1 MTVSGT
7 NDRTSNTPGMRFS
20 VDAWDVGYGT
30 ALAIAEEDLPASV
43 ARVETDIETPAGQW
57 APIPVASDIPHPSAV
72 LFVDGVRR
80 IDAQVWIDDPAAP
93 DDDTAN
99 APPVGGIAAT
109 ASMAVCASYAAGVV
123 CCCGQPGRRQA
134 HLLAAEIRRGLFTT
148 AAHATDIQTRAG
160 TYHARHTVGS
170 DTVPLTMTLS
180 NALQQALAEIEVITA
195 LAARTALPH
204 AAEHGAS
211 SPNGRDGP
219 DDLLV
224 IDGPLRNRAHLP
236 RTMGLIKTHRA
247 GYLPPDLNRVVAAL
261 TAGQR
266 TPVFLMGTSWERH
279 AWYLRLP
286 STPDVPGAPWAG
298 VVRCEAATDLS
309 LPQLTALANLSQTVL
324 CRYASVAYKD
334 SRAPQNLVP
343 IAGLENTLR
352 HRLGDTRVLYRAL
365 REAAQAPSGHLSIE
379 GAV

>member
-1 MTVSGT
+1 MTVPGT
-7 NDRTSNTPGMRFS
+7 QSTSSSALEMRFS
-20 VDAWDVGYGT
+20 VDAWDVTYGT
-30 ALAIAEEDLPASV
+30 ALAVADEDLPASA
-43 ARVETDIETPAGQW
+43 ARVETDVETPADQW
-57 APIPVASDIPHPSAV
+57 APVSVRADVPHPSAV

-80 IDAQVWIDDPAAP
+80 IDARVWIDDSPASAAGI
-93 DDDTAN
+93 AN
-99 APPVGGIAAT
+99 AALVAGMAVT

-160 TYHARHTVGS
+160 AYHARHTVGS
-170 DTVPLTMTLS
+170 DAVPLTMTLS
-180 NALQQALAEIEVITA
+180 NALQQALAEIEVVTA
-195 LAARTALPH
+195 VAARAALPRD
-204 AAEHGAS
+204 AEHTGTSSCGQNGA
-211 SPNGRDGP
+211 G

-236 RTMGLIKTHRA
+236 RTIGLIKTHRA
-247 GYLPPDLNRVVAAL
+247 GYLEPELNQVVASL
-261 TAGQR
+261 SAGQR
-266 TPVFLMGTSWERH
+266 TPVFLMGTTWERH

-309 LPQLTALANLSQTVL
+309 RVQLMALANLSQTVL

-343 IAGLENTLR
+343 IAGLENALR

-365 REAAQAPSGHLSIE
+365 REAAR
-379 GAV
+379 

>member
-1 MTVSGT
+1 MTVS
-7 NDRTSNTPGMRFS
+7 SPAGMRFS

-43 ARVETDIETPAGQW
+43 ARVETDIETPAGRW
-57 APIPVASDIPHPSAV
+57 APVPVAGGIPHPSAV

-80 IDAQVWIDDPAAP
+80 IDARVWIDDSAAP
-93 DDDTAN
+93 GDDGLPA
-99 APPVGGIAAT
+99 GGTAAT

-123 CCCGQPGRRQA
+123 CCCGPPGRRQA
-134 HLLAAEIRRGLFTT
+134 HLLADEIRRGLFTT
-148 AAHATDIQTRAG
+148 AAHATDIGTRAG
-160 TYHARHTVGS
+160 TYRARHTAGS

-204 AAEHGAS
+204 AGSA
-211 SPNGRDGP
+211 PDGP

-309 LPQLTALANLSQTVL
+309 LAQLTALANLSQTVL

-352 HRLGDTRVLYRAL
+352 HRLGDPRVLYRAL
-365 REAAQAPSGHLSIE
+365 REAARLG
-379 GAV
+379 

>member
-1 MTVSGT
+1 MTVSG
-7 NDRTSNTPGMRFS
+7 PAGMRFS

-30 ALAIAEEDLPASV
+30 ALAIAEEDLPSSV

-57 APIPVASDIPHPSAV
+57 APIPVARDIPHPSAV

-80 IDAQVWIDDPAAP
+80 IDARVWIDD
-93 DDDTAN
+93 TL
-99 APPVGGIAAT
+99 PVGGIAAT

-123 CCCGQPGRRQA
+123 CCCGHPGRRQA
-134 HLLAAEIRRGLFTT
+134 HLLVAEIRRGLFTT
-148 AAHATDIQTRAG
+148 AAHATDIWTRAG
-160 TYHARHTVGS
+160 TYRARHTAGR

-180 NALQQALAEIEVITA
+180 NALQQALAEIEGITA

-204 AAEHGAS
+204 AGSAPDGQDGA
-211 SPNGRDGP
+211 

-286 STPDVPGAPWAG
+286 STPDGPGAPWAG

-309 LPQLTALANLSQTVL
+309 LAQLTALANLSQTVL

-352 HRLGDTRVLYRAL
+352 HRLGDPRVLYRAL
-365 REAAQAPSGHLSIE
+365 REAAQPSWLSHLP
-379 GAV
+379 GP

>member
-43 ARVETDIETPAGQW
+43 ARVETDVETPADQW
-57 APIPVASDIPHPSAV
+57 APISVGSDMPHPSAV

-80 IDAQVWIDDPAAP
+80 IDARVWIDDSPATGNG
-93 DDDTAN
+93 TAN
-99 APPVGGIAAT
+99 RPLAAGLAAT

-123 CCCGQPGRRQA
+123 CCCGYPGRRQA

-148 AAHATDIQTRAG
+148 AAHATDIWTRAG
-160 TYHARHTVGS
+160 TYRARHTAGR

>member
-1 MTVSGT
+1 MTVSGAQDT
-7 NDRTSNTPGMRFS
+7 TSNMPGMRFS
-20 VDAWDVGYGT
+20 IDAWDVGYGT
-30 ALAIAEEDLPASV
+30 ALAVAEEDLPASV
-43 ARVETDIETPAGQW
+43 RRVETDVETPADRW
-57 APIPVASDIPHPSAV
+57 APIPVAGDVPHPSAV

-80 IDAQVWIDDPAAP
+80 IDARVWIDDSPAP
-93 DDDTAN
+93 DDGTMN
-99 APPVGGIAAT
+99 APRVGGIAAT

-148 AAHATDIQTRAG
+148 AAHATDIQTRAD
-160 TYHARHTVGS
+160 TYRARHTVGS

-195 LAARTALPH
+195 LAARTALPAQH
-204 AAEHGAS
+204 AGS
-211 SPNGRDGP
+211 SPCGLDGAD

-247 GYLPPDLNRVVAAL
+247 GYLPPELNQVVAAL
-261 TAGQR
+261 TPGQR
-266 TPVFLMGTSWERH
+266 TPVFLMATSWERH

-309 LPQLTALANLSQTVL
+309 RPQLTALANLSQTVL

-352 HRLGDTRVLYRAL
+352 HLLGDTRVLYRAL
-365 REAAQAPSGHLSIE
+365 RKAAR
-379 GAV
+379 

>member
-1 MTVSGT
+1 M
-7 NDRTSNTPGMRFS
+7 
-20 VDAWDVGYGT
+20 
-30 ALAIAEEDLPASV
+30 
-43 ARVETDIETPAGQW
+43 
-57 APIPVASDIPHPSAV
+57 
-72 LFVDGVRR
+72 
-80 IDAQVWIDDPAAP
+80 
-93 DDDTAN
+93 
-99 APPVGGIAAT
+99 AAT

-160 TYHARHTVGS
+160 TYRARHTVGS

-195 LAARTALPH
+195 LAARTALPR
-204 AAEHGAS
+204 AEQAGS
-211 SPNGRDGP
+211 SPCGQDGAD

-247 GYLPPDLNRVVAAL
+247 GYLAPELNQVVAAL

-286 STPDVPGAPWAG
+286 SIPDVPGAPWAG

-365 REAAQAPSGHLSIE
+365 REAAH
-379 GAV
+379 

>member
-1 MTVSGT
+1 MTVSG
-7 NDRTSNTPGMRFS
+7 PAGMRFS

-57 APIPVASDIPHPSAV
+57 APIPVVSDIPHPSAV

-80 IDAQVWIDDPAAP
+80 IDARVWIDDSAAP
-93 DDDTAN
+93 GDDTLPA
-99 APPVGGIAAT
+99 GGTAAT

-123 CCCGQPGRRQA
+123 CCCGPPGRRQA
-134 HLLAAEIRRGLFTT
+134 HLLADEIRRGLFTT
-148 AAHATDIQTRAG
+148 AAHATDIGTRAG
-160 TYHARHTVGS
+160 TYRARHTAAS

-195 LAARTALPH
+195 VAARTALPH
-204 AAEHGAS
+204 AGSAPDGA
-211 SPNGRDGP
+211 

-224 IDGPLRNRAHLP
+224 IDGPLRNRAHLA
-236 RTMGLIKTHRA
+236 RTLGLIKTHRA

-309 LPQLTALANLSQTVL
+309 LAQLTALANLSQTVL

-352 HRLGDTRVLYRAL
+352 HRLGDPRVLYRAL
-365 REAAQAPSGHLSIE
+365 REAAQPSSGPTP
-379 GAV
+379 